1 MTSIPTRLTGA
12 IGPVSSLDL
21 DDLPVGISRVWI
33 QVGQDSMG
41 QPECLPVLVAKGRKP
56 GKTVGLTAAVHGN
69 ELNGLPTI
77 HRLFDRLEPNSMRGT
92 VVGVVVANLPGFARG
107 QRFFA
112 DGRDLN
118 HRFPG
123 VADGSES
130 DVFAYRLLHRVVD
143 RFDVLL
149 DLHTA
154 SFGRVNCL
162 YVRADM
168 TDPTT
173 ARMAF
178 LQRPQVIVHNPPAD
192 MTLRGA
198 AAELGI
204 PAITVE
210 IGDPHRFQHRYI
222 KRTLVGIRSVLMEL
236 GVIAK
241 RPVSQ
246 GGPPIMCRAS
256 GWVYTD
262 RGGLLRV
269 LPKVTDLVAEGE
281 EIATLVDVFGD
292 PSTAYTAPH
301 YGVVIGHSVEPVA
314 RTGARVLHLGELAT
328 EADTHLLLRGD
339 GAEPLLH

>member
-1 MTSIPTRLTGA
+1 MSL
-12 IGPVSSLDL
+12 GPVESLEL
-21 DDLPVGISRVWI
+21 DDLPVGISRLWVQI
-33 QVGQDSMG
+33 GQDAMG
-41 QPECLPVLVAKGRKP
+41 QPECLPILVAKGRKP
-56 GKTVGLTAAVHGN
+56 GRTVGLTAAVHGN

-77 HRLFDRLEPNSMRGT
+77 HRLFDRLEPNAMRGI
-92 VVGVVVANLPGFARG
+92 VVGVVVVNLPGFHRG
-107 QRFFA
+107 QRFFS

-123 VADGSES
+123 EPAGSES
-130 DVFAYRLLHRVVD
+130 DVYAHRLLHRVID

-198 AAELGI
+198 AADLGI

-246 GGPPIMCRAS
+246 GGPPVMCRAS
-256 GWVYTD
+256 SWVYTD

-292 PSTAYTAPH
+292 PATRYTAPH
-301 YGVVIGHSVEPVA
+301 YGVVIGHSTEPVA
-314 RTGARVLHLGELAT
+314 RTGARILHLGEIVT
-328 EADTHLLLRGD
+328 DDDTDLLLRGD
-339 GAEPLLH
+339 SAELFLH